1 MVISDVMGTLL
12 LVELEWVLLMD
23 ELNFSKEKILVALD
37 I

>member
-1 MVISDVMGTLL
+1 MVISYVMGILL

-23 ELNFSKEKILVALD
+23 ELKFSKKKILVALD